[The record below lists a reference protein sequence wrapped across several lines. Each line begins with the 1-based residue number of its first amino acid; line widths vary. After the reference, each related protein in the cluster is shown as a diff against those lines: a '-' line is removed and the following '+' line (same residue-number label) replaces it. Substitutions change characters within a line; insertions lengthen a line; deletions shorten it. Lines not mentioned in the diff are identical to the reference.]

1 MKKITILALR
11 TAQASSITGPMDI
24 FLFAGVLWN
33 MACGK
38 QPSPCFEVIVASPD
52 GKPVKCLN
60 RLYVEPHCSIYDVKS
75 TDLIVIC
82 AVADQLEK
90 VD

>member
-1 MKKITILALR
+1 MKKITILALSH
-11 TAQASSITGPMDI
+11 AQASSITGPMDV

-38 QPSPCFEVIVASPD
+38 QISPCFEVTIASPD

-60 RLYVEPHCSIYDVKS
+60 RLYVEPHCGIHDVKK
-75 TDLIVIC
+75 TDLISRP
-82 AVADQLEK
+82 
-90 VD
+90 